1 MTTLNKTMLLA
12 SALCAISALPARSAP
27 LYTSTVF
34 ATASAAA
41 AGASGPD
48 SVSVGA
54 GSVWVS
60 YDGGSLSSDGSQP
73 AGFSTV
79 ARYSPTGTLQA
90 TFQIGGDV
98 DGLKYNPSTG
108 QVWAMQNQ
116 DANSRLTLINP
127 ATNVAGPSMAYAVTS
142 NHQGYDD
149 VAFTPNGTFLSF
161 TNPAAP
167 TEATLQQVVPGTS
180 PIQVTTIA
188 TAGTPGTNIVTGSS
202 NYVLPTANTDSLK
215 VAPNGDLVQT
225 TGSRNTLAFIRNAG
239 TSSQT
244 ISYLPLTA
252 SGASISGLDDSLYLT
267 SSSGRI
273 YASVTNSD
281 QVVAIDY
288 SGVTPGTLIGS
299 IGSLNEIGFIDPLT
313 GNVTPFV
320 TGLSG
325 VHGLALADT
334 AVPEPAS
341 LALLAVG
348 LISLAAIRRRQP
360 TSTAV

>member
-1 MTTLNKTMLLA
+1 
-12 SALCAISALPARSAP
+12 
-27 LYTSTVF
+27 
-34 ATASAAA
+34 
-41 AGASGPD
+41 
-48 SVSVGA
+48 
-54 GSVWVS
+54 
-60 YDGGSLSSDGSQP
+60 
-73 AGFSTV
+73 
-79 ARYSPTGTLQA
+79 
-90 TFQIGGDV
+90 
-98 DGLKYNPSTG
+98 
-108 QVWAMQNQ
+108 MQNQ

-127 ATNVAGPSMAYAVTS
+127 ATNIAGPSMAYAVTS
-142 NHQGYDD
+142 NHQGHDD

-161 TNPAAP
+161 ANPAAP

-180 PIQVTTIA
+180 PIQVATIA
-188 TAGTPGTNIVTGSS
+188 AAGTPGTNIVTG
-202 NYVLPTANTDSLK
+202 
-215 VAPNGDLVQT
+215 
-225 TGSRNTLAFIRNAG
+225 
-239 TSSQT
+239 
-244 ISYLPLTA
+244 
-252 SGASISGLDDSLYLT
+252 LDNSLYLT

-281 QVVAIDY
+281 QVVAVDY

-299 IGSLNEIGFIDPLT
+299 IGSLNEIGFIDLLT